1 MKAGVTGKIN
11 EAKMSVKKSSKV
23 GRRPEDV
30 KTYEGVLHYRK
41 TKSKSFLLNNP
52 QRSEDEEEGRRF
64 GLTVTIDSTLLSRA
78 PTDPQGK
85 RRAVC
90 LEIRKIIH
98 YY

>member
-1 MKAGVTGKIN
+1 
-11 EAKMSVKKSSKV
+11 V

-30 KTYEGVLHYRK
+30 KTYEGMLHKRK
-41 TKSKSFLLNNP
+41 EKSKSFLSRKHA
-52 QRSEDEEEGRRF
+52 RSEDEEKGRRF
-64 GLTVTIDSTLLSRA
+64 CLTVTIDSTLLSRA

-98 YY
+98 IIISNFLFLMP